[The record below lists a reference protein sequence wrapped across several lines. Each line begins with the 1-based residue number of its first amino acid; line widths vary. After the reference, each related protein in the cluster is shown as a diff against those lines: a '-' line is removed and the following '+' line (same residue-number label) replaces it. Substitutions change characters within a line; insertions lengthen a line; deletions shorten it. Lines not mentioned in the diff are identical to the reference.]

1 MVVEAFLSWTDKA
14 RAGDRAKAA
23 KALGA
28 AYVTGTMPNEKR
40 AGAYMAM
47 SYLLDD
53 PSPKVRQALAE
64 ALSSSENAPRPI
76 VIALAED
83 QAEIACIVILHS
95 PVLSETDL
103 VDLIGRGSSVTRSMV
118 AARADLS
125 PGACAALSEIGGAC
139 EVAIMLE
146 SGSAQMTA
154 FSIRRVCDR
163 FKEDEQIR
171 NLLLER
177 DDLPA
182 DVRHALVRQVGEA
195 LVSAGIITHV
205 ISVARARQ
213 IIRDATDAAMT
224 LIAGDA
230 RGQDIGSLVEH
241 LRQQSQLTPAFLLQ
255 LLCTGKLDFFAGAI
269 SNLSGLEE
277 RRVRSILATGRHHA
291 VRALFQ
297 SSGLSGRTL
306 DVFIEATHL
315 WRQAAEM
322 PYGGAVQQV
331 ATRLL
336 EKFSQSESDTA
347 LSEMLG
353 MVEKLQIVDQRQ
365 RARSFALDMIAEAA

>member
-1 MVVEAFLSWTDKA
+1 
-14 RAGDRAKAA
+14 
-23 KALGA
+23 
-28 AYVTGTMPNEKR
+28 
-40 AGAYMAM
+40 MAM

-83 QAEIACIVILHS
+83 QAEIACMVILSS
-95 PVLSETDL
+95 PVLTEADL
-103 VDLIGRGSSVTRSMV
+103 VDLIGRGSSLTRSIV

-146 SGSAQMTA
+146 SGSAQMTP

-163 FKEDEQIR
+163 FKGDEEIR

-177 DDLPA
+177 YDLPA
-182 DVRHALVRQVGEA
+182 DVRHSLVLQVGEA
-195 LVSAGIITHV
+195 LVSAGIITHAL
-205 ISVARARQ
+205 SLARARE
-213 IIRDATDAAMT
+213 IIQDASDAAT
-224 LIAGDA
+224 TQIAGNVS
-230 RGQDIGSLVEH
+230 GQDVRLLVEH
-241 LRQQSQLTPAFLLQ
+241 LRQQSKLTAAFLLQ

-269 SNLSGLEE
+269 ANLSGLEE

-297 SSGLSGRTL
+297 SSGLSGRML

-315 WRQAAEM
+315 WRQASEM

-336 EKFSQSESDTA
+336 EKFARAEADTT

-365 RARSFALDMIAEAA
+365 RARSFAQDMIAEAA